1 LLGVAEA
8 NKNDPIYTKLGE
20 LYHLPKVQKFVNEKF
35 GGTKVEVNK
44 PVSEFADIK

>member
-1 LLGVAEA
+1 
-8 NKNDPIYTKLGE
+8 
-20 LYHLPKVQKFVNEKF
+20 VQKFVSEKF

>member
-1 LLGVAEA
+1 
-8 NKNDPIYTKLGE
+8 
-20 LYHLPKVQKFVNEKF
+20 EKF